1 MLKRKCKKII
11 KMFNQDKL
19 DFKLEQVKDN
29 FIDENLYCLMSDY
42 SSLKLNKEA
51 RKELVRSY
59 ESYKEIDA
67 FLIDKAVET
76 IAVNYIKENI
86 FDSKSKKMSDF
97 LEKNTKKGGN
107 DEDILGSAITK
118 INEKD
123 EYFDNFGKK
132 LKK

>member
-1 MLKRKCKKII
+1 MFGGGKNEMLKRKCKKII

-59 ESYKEIDA
+59 ESYKKIDA

-76 IAVNYIKENI
+76 IAVNYIKENL
-86 FDSKSKKMSDF
+86 FDNKSEKTSD
-97 LEKNTKKGGN
+97 
-107 DEDILGSAITK
+107 DEDILESAIAK

-132 LKK
+132 IEKVV